1 MKGEANMKIGIA
13 ILQQAEDTIK
23 TIAAFHDRVQNLYE
37 TEARAEREGN
47 IEAAMTAFTERMQII
62 LAGPGAS
69 QATAWA

>member
-1 MKGEANMKIGIA
+1 MKTGIKLLEQTENTIRAIASFSARIEA
-13 ILQQAEDTIK
+13 LYDAEAK
-23 TIAAFHDRVQNLYE
+23 
-37 TEARAEREGN
+37 AEREGN